1 MDLKNYPWYGQIGI
15 FLIVSA
21 ILFGGF
27 YYMYLSDVIKAI
39 DITNRESE
47 TLQISINNL
56 KNKLKELEQIKA
68 EIAMNEKTL
77 KVLDQ
82 ILPTE
87 RTISDILK
95 NIQSLISVTQQE
107 FKRMSSGTK
116 KVKKLFIEYSYTIN
130 AAGNYHNLGTFFDQL
145 SNLKKIFNVT
155 SLTISPLKG
164 KVLNPQFT
172 INASFRLSTYIQK
185 KNKSGRRK

>member
-1 MDLKNYPWYGQIGI
+1 MDLKNYPWYGQIGV

-21 ILFGGF
+21 ILFAGF
-27 YYMYLSDVIKAI
+27 YFLYLSDTIDAI
-39 DITNRESE
+39 NRTNRESE

-116 KVKKLFIEYSYTIN
+116 KVKKLFVEYSYTIN

-185 KNKSGRRK
+185 KSKSGRRK

>member
-15 FLIVSA
+15 FLIVSV
-21 ILFGGF
+21 ILFGAF
-27 YYMYLSDVIKAI
+27 YYMYLSDVIKTI
-39 DITNRESE
+39 DRTNSESE

-185 KNKSGRRK
+185 KSKSGRRK